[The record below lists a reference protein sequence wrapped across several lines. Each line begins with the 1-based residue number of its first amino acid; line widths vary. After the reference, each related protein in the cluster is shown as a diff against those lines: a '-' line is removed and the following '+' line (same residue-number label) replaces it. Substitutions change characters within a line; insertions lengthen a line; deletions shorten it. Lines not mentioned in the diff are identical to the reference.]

1 MELGDVVAVH
11 RRDGGKGW
19 WAGTIRRTRTES
31 SNGASSSAGSD
42 SDTVVTERGW
52 FPSDVVDNDP
62 LPPLV
67 PPAPPATQSSDQD
80 AAVTGQPTAA
90 TAVATAGAASA
101 RPAVE
106 PQPTRPASILSERL
120 EEESDAASEQHH
132 VQAVIHVG
140 RTFSFPAAAGDGGGG
155 GGSGGSGGSSGGG
168 GAAESSK
175 GVHVNQAVVAHAD
188 PQALPPQLPP
198 PSAPTNGDTR
208 VSTMLTTITESAME
222 VPLPLQSHGAWWE
235 QPLDTIPWAALL
247 PERDAVVSLRS
258 ESSSEDVGTRN
269 STAVYRFFLELA
281 DATKG
286 KIEVAVRSNDNTS
299 AVITDVWEDPPAA
312 RSTATLKRYSTRHC
326 QAIID
331 FCTSKI
337 GHQVGNGECWSLV
350 DACLRSSNARPALL
364 YNFGQEIDGA
374 DATVGDIFVL
384 EQCRFEKKNAAG
396 DVVRVQTAGSP
407 KHCSVIQHVASAAA
421 SSGGAVSGN
430 GAGGGSNSGDTLTV
444 WEQNVGGSTL
454 VVKSQYC
461 LADMTEGKVRYFRAL
476 PNYPTLKGSLTVRG
490 RRRAAAGRGGGPV
503 SAVF

>member
-31 SNGASSSAGSD
+31 SNGASSSAGRD

-67 PPAPPATQSSDQD
+67 PPAPPATQSSVQD
-80 AAVTGQPTAA
+80 AAVAGQPTAA
-90 TAVATAGAASA
+90 AVVATAASA
-101 RPAVE
+101 RPTVE
-106 PQPTRPASILSERL
+106 PQPTRPPSILSECL
-120 EEESDAASEQHH
+120 EEESDAESEQQH

-140 RTFSFPAAAGDGGGG
+140 RTFSFPAADGDGGGG
-155 GGSGGSGGSSGGG
+155 SGGG

-175 GVHVNQAVVAHAD
+175 GVHAVVAHAD
-188 PQALPPQLPP
+188 PRALPPQLPP
-198 PSAPTNGDTR
+198 PSAPTDGDTR
-208 VSTMLTTITESAME
+208 VSTMLTTIAESAME
-222 VPLPLQSHGAWWE
+222 APLPLQSHGAWWE

-269 STAVYRFFLELA
+269 STTVYRFFLGLA

-286 KIEVAVRSNDNTS
+286 KIEVAIRSNDNTS

-337 GHQVGNGECWSLV
+337 GQQVGNGECWSLV

-374 DATVGDIFVL
+374 DATAGDIFVL

-407 KHCSVIQHVASAAA
+407 KHCSIIQHVASTAA
-421 SSGGAVSGN
+421 GDAVSDN
-430 GAGGGSNSGDTLTV
+430 GTGGGSNSGDTLTV
-444 WEQNVGGSTL
+444 WEQNVGGSTF
-454 VVKSQYC
+454 VVKTQYC

-490 RRRAAAGRGGGPV
+490 RRRAAVARGEGPV